1 MAGAFEQRTA
11 QFLLQSLD
19 LDAEW
24 RLAHMQLAGGFTE
37 AQRLGDGHEI
47 SELAKV
53 HDSKSK

>member
-1 MAGAFEQRTA
+1 
-11 QFLLQSLD
+11 
-19 LDAEW
+19 
-24 RLAHMQLAGGFTE
+24 MQLAGGFTE